1 MLAKD
6 SVDTRQVRD
15 EVLAD
20 EEAHQRAAN
29 LLAQVPTGSV
39 GIPQCRN
46 SGGGTDKRRVRLVE
60 DARAADALP
69 VGDEA
74 LEEVVLPRPQ
84 GHARRQ
90 LQEWVGTVRLEAL
103 TAQLLRGEGSELLP
117 AGRGTPTLRAASL

>member
-1 MLAKD
+1 M
-6 SVDTRQVRD
+6 RD

-20 EEAHQRAAN
+20 EEAHQCAAD

-39 GIPQCRN
+39 GIPQCRD
-46 SGGGTDKRRVRLVE
+46 SGGGADKRPVRLVE

-74 LEEVVLPRPQ
+74 LKEVVLPRPH

-90 LQEWVGTVRLEAL
+90 LQQWVRTIRLEAL
-103 TAQLLRGEGSELLP
+103 PAQVLRDEDSE
-117 AGRGTPTLRAASL
+117 SSNFI

>member
-74 LEEVVLPRPQ
+74 LKEVVLRVASCRSGFALSALKRSPLSSFVAKAVSCFLRAA
-84 GHARRQ
+84 AR
-90 LQEWVGTVRLEAL
+90 
-103 TAQLLRGEGSELLP
+103 LRW
-117 AGRGTPTLRAASL
+117 RAASL